1 MNKYLLI
8 VCLVFFV
15 GAPVLAQPVPA
26 EDENIPHL
34 VTFGNKAATSW
45 GDNDFCQIFFFLIPD
60 DFEDPVYIKVY
71 DPDCGGQ
78 IDEINGYFDTKT
90 EYSVYGGKGCWS
102 NEDAQKGTPVGQYKS
117 GTLLASK
124 IFGNDPEYDGKWY
137 VFGPFNPKEGEPVP
151 ELGGHVFKIITE
163 GVDGDDGNL
172 YRYFLSTDSK
182 FNVKVEGGN
191 AFTYEYTFRMWNN
204 AENVSHIYPFI
215 DKGTVSVRQAN
226 FDWDSDGEIR
236 VVSISRSGQLLK
248 ISGEDVWEDKNE
260 FKIFPEEV
268 GKSLDF
274 QFIKKKYPVVIN
286 NNVVV
291 RVKNQYGEN
300 MKFFTIP
307 IGGVPKYSYSIG
319 AKKVQK

>member
-137 VFGPFNPKEGEPVP
+137 VFGPFNPKDGEYS
-151 ELGGHVFKIITE
+151 EEYLGYVLKIITE
-163 GVDGDDGNL
+163 GIDGDDGNL
-172 YRYFLSTDSK
+172 YQYFLSSEYDK
-182 FNVKVEGGN
+182 NVRVEGAN
-191 AFTYEYTFRMWNN
+191 AFTYEYTFRMWNDTVN
-204 AENVSHIYPFI
+204 ISHIYPFV
-215 DKGTVSVRQAN
+215 DEGTVKVKQEN
-226 FDWDSDGEIR
+226 FDWDDDG
-236 VVSISRSGQLLK
+236 SINTYSTVRIYTQNK
-248 ISGEDVWEDKNE
+248 VSGEDEWGESE
-260 FKIFPEEV
+260 FKIKAGEI

-274 QFIKKKYPVVIN
+274 QFVKNKNPLVGN
-286 NNVVV
+286 NNVVIS
-291 RVKNQYGEN
+291 VKNQYDEN
-300 MKFFTIP
+300 MPFFTNP
-307 IGGVPKYSYSIG
+307 IGGVPKYQPRIRVQSIDE
-319 AKKVQK
+319 